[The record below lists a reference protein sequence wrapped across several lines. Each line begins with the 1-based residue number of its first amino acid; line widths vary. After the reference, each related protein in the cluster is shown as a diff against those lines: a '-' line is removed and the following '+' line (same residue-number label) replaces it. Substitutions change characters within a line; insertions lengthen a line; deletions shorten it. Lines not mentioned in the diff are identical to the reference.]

1 MAAPW
6 DGQQFN
12 YQLGETFNLATHKL
26 PGVNVY
32 FVDHEETSA
41 ATVAAM
47 KAAGLVPICY
57 FSTQYENWRS
67 DASSFPASVLGNNLD
82 GWPGEKWV
90 DIRSPV
96 VQEIMKQRIANCK
109 AKGFVAI
116 DPDNTDGDATR
127 TGFPI
132 TLADTLKFL
141 TFLST
146 EARAQGLGIGLKN
159 TLDVIN
165 STTVALWDFAVNE
178 ECYSYN
184 ECQRLAPFKNA
195 SKAIFNVEYTSATNF
210 ANNVCPKAASFG
222 TTSIRKLLNLT
233 SLPRDVCTI
242 GGGSSNTTSNATTS
256 SPACVQQV
264 AVPSYYYPSCLPDA
278 AGCVWQKTKA
288 GAGLSVINPAS
299 GPGTAVDANYLQTV
313 NQLKVAKV
321 LLLGYVYTKYGAR
334 SEADVKADIDRWRT
348 LYGLTNIFLDEG
360 SSSCDQLAYYQG
372 IVAYIKSATP
382 TAMVALNWGV
392 DGSECYLNS

>member
-1 MAAPW
+1 MPLDAVGRTVVARLWLLALIPALVLAAPW

-67 DASSFPASVLGNNLD
+67 DASSFPASVLGNNLS

-96 VQEIMKQRIANCK
+96 VQGIMKQRIANCT

-178 ECYSYN
+178 ECHEQN
-184 ECQRLAPFKNA
+184 NCNKLAAFKNV
-195 SKAIFNVEYTSATNF
+195 SKPIFNVEYVSPSNFQSA
-210 ANNVCPKAASFG
+210 VCPKAAAFG
-222 TTSIRKLLNLT
+222 TTSIRKDLELMFR
-233 SLPRDVCTI
+233 PWEAC
-242 GGGSSNTTSNATTS
+242 SSVENKDSGY
-256 SPACVQQV
+256 VQQV

-360 SSSCDQLAYYQG
+360 SSSCDQL
-372 IVAYIKSATP
+372 
-382 TAMVALNWGV
+382 
-392 DGSECYLNS
+392 